1 MSVQSEES
9 ERQQQEQEEQYE
21 QDDDV
26 PGNARASVRFITGT
40 VPWRENMYQ
49 TQGLR
54 RRQHA
59 GYKEYMRA
67 YYEANKEKLN
77 ARRKEKRK
85 EARDTFQKLIDE
97 KKKVGRP
104 PLPIEAMM
112 VPKELARGALPVRR
126 ASLREWQG
134 LRSPGLEGFPGQ
146 PPLF

>member
-1 MSVQSEES
+1 
-9 ERQQQEQEEQYE
+9 
-21 QDDDV
+21 
-26 PGNARASVRFITGT
+26 
-40 VPWRENMYQ
+40 MYQ

-112 VPKELARGALPVRR
+112 VPKELAKPLNLEQMVFLGKVYNGKPDVGRR
-126 ASLREWQG
+126 AFCSVM
-134 LRSPGLEGFPGQ
+134 
-146 PPLF
+146 